1 MINTVEK
8 PKQNRIKGK
17 KFTCLDSKI
26 SFNDWPEI
34 KEMYPGIK
42 ESDLVFAASEN
53 TQGGDSGNR
62 SESQFDKSA
71 AIVMTAKD
79 AVKCGGFKQNSL
91 PLYAIDVSAKIDSQM
106 TAAIC
111 AQLAQ

>member
-1 MINTVEK
+1 M
-8 PKQNRIKGK
+8 
-17 KFTCLDSKI
+17 FT
-26 SFNDWPEI
+26 
-34 KEMYPGIK
+34 
-42 ESDLVFAASEN
+42 
-53 TQGGDSGNR
+53 
-62 SESQFDKSA
+62 KSA

-91 PLYAIDVSAKIDSQM
+91 PLYAIDVNAKIDSQM